1 MSEKQP
7 SKEDL
12 KKFREIEQCFL
23 LYDYP
28 PKGKINNNNLIKLM
42 RNLGT
47 NASEDELKDIYK
59 KVDPSGSGSFGMP
72 EFKSLMIERIQ
83 SAGSP
88 EELKAAFE
96 LFDRDSDGVLTLR
109 DLEKCAD
116 FLKVHI
122 GKDDLKFMF
131 EKADQDKDGKIT
143 FDDFC
148 ALLS

>member
-1 MSEKQP
+1 MAEKAA
-7 SKEDL
+7 KDEA
-12 KKFREIEQCFL
+12 KKRREIQQCFL

-28 PKGKINNNNLIKLM
+28 QKGKIANSNLIKLM

-47 NASEDELKDIYK
+47 NASEDELRDIYK
-59 KVDPSGSGSFGMP
+59 KVDPSGSGYFGIV
-72 EFKSLMIERIQ
+72 EFEALMVERIQ
-83 SAGSP
+83 SAGTP

-122 GKDDLKFMF
+122 GKDDLQFMF
-131 EKADQDKDGKIT
+131 DKADSDKDGKIT
-143 FDDFC
+143 FEDFC
-148 ALLS
+148 ELLK

>member
-1 MSEKQP
+1 MAEKM
-7 SKEDL
+7 SKEEA
-12 KKFREIEQCFL
+12 KKRREIQQCFL

-28 PKGKINNNNLIKLM
+28 QRGKIKNTDLIKLM

-47 NASEDELKDIYK
+47 NASEDELQVIYK
-59 KVDPSGSGSFGMP
+59 KIDPSGSGSFGIA
-72 EFKSLMIERIQ
+72 EFEALMLERIQ

-96 LFDRDSDGVLTLR
+96 LFDRNSDGVLTLD
-109 DLEKCAD
+109 DLQKCAD

-122 GKDDLKFMF
+122 AKDDLQFMF
-131 EKADQDKDGKIT
+131 EKADNDKDGKIT
-143 FDDFC
+143 FEDFC